1 MRDAGEPRR
10 PCRRIHRTV
19 RLGRN
24 PLHGPSCAVASRAER
39 RAQVLNRL
47 VNPDGVE
54 AGLSVTKAE
63 GGRFELGLWVWRT
76 FENQIACLA
85 DGVVDP
91 VPCPAGLLADCLV
104 EILAL
109 KKWLEGGTDAAFAF
123 NPAIGGFEVT
133 AGDRRLAVSG
143 GAWIGFRDDECGAAC
158 SRVAASLSTPGV
170 DAVLCL
176 SQNRAFELA
185 ASGRA
190 AFERSLFVRQLT
202 DAVMTFT
209 VLVDS
214 AGMLE
219 GRRIRVSLGEHH
231 SFTAVM
237 KDDAFNSRIVAGDIL
252 VVDLRV
258 VQHMAGDTLL
268 VEREI
273 VKVREHRPNH

>member
-1 MRDAGEPRR
+1 MPESHAVLVVEF
-10 PCRRIHRTV
+10 T
-19 RLGRN
+19 
-24 PLHGPSCAVASRAER
+24 GPSVSDGTLCTDRLAPSLLALSDALRF
-39 RAQVLNRL
+39 LNRL

-63 GGRFELGLWVWRT
+63 GGRFELGLLVWRT
-76 FENQIACLA
+76 FENQIAC
-85 DGVVDP
+85 
-91 VPCPAGLLADCLV
+91 LADCLV

-123 NPAIGGFEVT
+123 NPAIGGGGKVT

-143 GAWIGFRDDECGAAC
+143 GAWIGFRDAECGAAC

-176 SQNRAFELA
+176 SQNRAFELV
-185 ASGRA
+185 AS
-190 AFERSLFVRQLT
+190 
-202 DAVMTFT
+202 
-209 VLVDS
+209 
-214 AGMLE
+214 

-258 VQHMAGDTLL
+258 VQRMAGGTLL

>member
-47 VNPDGVE
+47 VNP
-54 AGLSVTKAE
+54 
-63 GGRFELGLWVWRT
+63 
-76 FENQIACLA
+76 

>member
-1 MRDAGEPRR
+1 MPESHAVLVVEF
-10 PCRRIHRTV
+10 T
-19 RLGRN
+19 
-24 PLHGPSCAVASRAER
+24 GPSVSDGTLCTDRLAPSLLALSDALRF
-39 RAQVLNRL
+39 LNRL

-143 GAWIGFRDDECGAAC
+143 GAWIGFRDAECGAAC

-170 DAVLCL
+170 DAVLCF
-176 SQNRAFELA
+176 SQNRAFELV
-185 ASGRA
+185 AS
-190 AFERSLFVRQLT
+190 
-202 DAVMTFT
+202 
-209 VLVDS
+209 
-214 AGMLE
+214 

-258 VQHMAGDTLL
+258 VQRMAGGTLL

>member
-1 MRDAGEPRR
+1 MQESHAVLVVEF
-10 PCRRIHRTV
+10 T
-19 RLGRN
+19 
-24 PLHGPSCAVASRAER
+24 GPSVSDGTLCTDRLAPSLLALSDALRF
-39 RAQVLNRL
+39 LNRL

-54 AGLSVTKAE
+54 AGLSVTKA
-63 GGRFELGLWVWRT
+63 
-76 FENQIACLA
+76 

-91 VPCPAGLLADCLV
+91 VPCPACLLADCLV

-176 SQNRAFELA
+176 SQNRVFELA

-258 VQHMAGDTLL
+258 VQRMAGGTLL

>member
-1 MRDAGEPRR
+1 
-10 PCRRIHRTV
+10 
-19 RLGRN
+19 
-24 PLHGPSCAVASRAER
+24 
-39 RAQVLNRL
+39 
-47 VNPDGVE
+47 
-54 AGLSVTKAE
+54 
-63 GGRFELGLWVWRT
+63 GRFELGLLVWRT
-76 FENQIACLA
+76 FENQIAC
-85 DGVVDP
+85 
-91 VPCPAGLLADCLV
+91 LADCLV

-143 GAWIGFRDDECGAAC
+143 GAWIGFRDAECGAAC

-176 SQNRAFELA
+176 SQNRAFELV
-185 ASGRA
+185 AS
-190 AFERSLFVRQLT
+190 
-202 DAVMTFT
+202 
-209 VLVDS
+209 
-214 AGMLE
+214 

-258 VQHMAGDTLL
+258 VQRMAGGTLL

>member
-1 MRDAGEPRR
+1 MQESHAVLVVEF
-10 PCRRIHRTV
+10 T
-19 RLGRN
+19 
-24 PLHGPSCAVASRAER
+24 GPSVSDGTLCTDRLAPSLLALSDALRF
-39 RAQVLNRL
+39 LNRL

-63 GGRFELGLWVWRT
+63 GGRFELGLLVWRT
-76 FENQIACLA
+76 FENQIAC
-85 DGVVDP
+85 
-91 VPCPAGLLADCLV
+91 LADCLV

-123 NPAIGGFEVT
+123 NPAIGGGEVT

-143 GAWIGFRDDECGAAC
+143 GAWIGFRDAECGAAC

-176 SQNRAFELA
+176 SQNRAFELV
-185 ASGRA
+185 AS
-190 AFERSLFVRQLT
+190 
-202 DAVMTFT
+202 
-209 VLVDS
+209 
-214 AGMLE
+214 

>member
-1 MRDAGEPRR
+1 MQESHAVLVVEF
-10 PCRRIHRTV
+10 T
-19 RLGRN
+19 
-24 PLHGPSCAVASRAER
+24 GPSVSDGTLCTDRLAPSLLALSDALRF
-39 RAQVLNRL
+39 LNCL

-123 NPAIGGFEVT
+123 NPAIRGFEVT

-176 SQNRAFELA
+176 SQNRVFELA

-190 AFERSLFVRQLT
+190 ALERSLLVMQLN
-202 DAVMTFT
+202 DAVKALHTAYGLDADQVEAVVYGGT
-209 VLVDS
+209 
-214 AGMLE
+214 
-219 GRRIRVSLGEHH
+219 GR
-231 SFTAVM
+231 
-237 KDDAFNSRIVAGDIL
+237 
-252 VVDLRV
+252 
-258 VQHMAGDTLL
+258 
-268 VEREI
+268 
-273 VKVREHRPNH
+273 

>member
-1 MRDAGEPRR
+1 MPESHAVLVVEF
-10 PCRRIHRTV
+10 T
-19 RLGRN
+19 
-24 PLHGPSCAVASRAER
+24 GPSVSDGTLCTDRLAPSLLALSDALRF
-39 RAQVLNRL
+39 LNRL

-63 GGRFELGLWVWRT
+63 GGRFELGLLVWRT
-76 FENQIACLA
+76 FENQIAC
-85 DGVVDP
+85 
-91 VPCPAGLLADCLV
+91 LADCLV

-123 NPAIGGFEVT
+123 NPAIGGGEVT

-143 GAWIGFRDDECGAAC
+143 GAWIGFRDAECGAAC

-176 SQNRAFELA
+176 SQNRAFELV
-185 ASGRA
+185 AS
-190 AFERSLFVRQLT
+190 
-202 DAVMTFT
+202 
-209 VLVDS
+209 
-214 AGMLE
+214 

-258 VQHMAGDTLL
+258 VQRMAGGTLL

>member
-1 MRDAGEPRR
+1 MPESHAVLVVEF
-10 PCRRIHRTV
+10 T
-19 RLGRN
+19 
-24 PLHGPSCAVASRAER
+24 GPSVSDGTLCTDRLAPSLLALSDALRF
-39 RAQVLNRL
+39 LNRL

-63 GGRFELGLWVWRT
+63 GGRFELGLLVWRT
-76 FENQIACLA
+76 FENQIAC
-85 DGVVDP
+85 
-91 VPCPAGLLADCLV
+91 LADCLV

-143 GAWIGFRDDECGAAC
+143 GAWIGFRDAECGAAC

-176 SQNRAFELA
+176 SQNRAFELV
-185 ASGRA
+185 AS
-190 AFERSLFVRQLT
+190 
-202 DAVMTFT
+202 
-209 VLVDS
+209 
-214 AGMLE
+214 

>member
-1 MRDAGEPRR
+1 MPESHAVLVVEF
-10 PCRRIHRTV
+10 T
-19 RLGRN
+19 
-24 PLHGPSCAVASRAER
+24 GPSVSDGTLCTDRLAPSLLALSDALRF
-39 RAQVLNRL
+39 LNRL

-63 GGRFELGLWVWRT
+63 GGRFELGLLVWRT
-76 FENQIACLA
+76 FENQIAC
-85 DGVVDP
+85 
-91 VPCPAGLLADCLV
+91 LADCLV

-123 NPAIGGFEVT
+123 NPAIGGGEVT

-143 GAWIGFRDDECGAAC
+143 GAWIGFRDAECGAAC

-170 DAVLCL
+170 DAVLCF
-176 SQNRAFELA
+176 SQNRAFELV
-185 ASGRA
+185 AS
-190 AFERSLFVRQLT
+190 
-202 DAVMTFT
+202 
-209 VLVDS
+209 
-214 AGMLE
+214 

-258 VQHMAGDTLL
+258 VQRMAGGTLL

>member
-1 MRDAGEPRR
+1 MPESHAVLVVEF
-10 PCRRIHRTV
+10 T
-19 RLGRN
+19 
-24 PLHGPSCAVASRAER
+24 GPSVSDGTLCTDRLAPSLLALSDALRF
-39 RAQVLNRL
+39 LNRL

-63 GGRFELGLWVWRT
+63 GGRFELGLLVWRT
-76 FENQIACLA
+76 FENQIAC
-85 DGVVDP
+85 
-91 VPCPAGLLADCLV
+91 LADCLV

-123 NPAIGGFEVT
+123 NPAIGGGGEVT

-143 GAWIGFRDDECGAAC
+143 GAWIGFRDAECGAAC

-170 DAVLCL
+170 DAVLCF
-176 SQNRAFELA
+176 SQNRAFELV
-185 ASGRA
+185 AS
-190 AFERSLFVRQLT
+190 
-202 DAVMTFT
+202 
-209 VLVDS
+209 
-214 AGMLE
+214 

-258 VQHMAGDTLL
+258 VQRMAGGTLL

>member
-1 MRDAGEPRR
+1 MPESHAVLVVEF
-10 PCRRIHRTV
+10 T
-19 RLGRN
+19 
-24 PLHGPSCAVASRAER
+24 GPSVSDGTLCTDRLAPSLLALSDALRF
-39 RAQVLNRL
+39 LNRL

-63 GGRFELGLWVWRT
+63 GGRFELGLLVWRT
-76 FENQIACLA
+76 FENQIAC
-85 DGVVDP
+85 
-91 VPCPAGLLADCLV
+91 LADCLV

-123 NPAIGGFEVT
+123 NPAIGGGVEVT

-143 GAWIGFRDDECGAAC
+143 GAWVGFRDAECGAAC

-176 SQNRAFELA
+176 SQNRAFELV
-185 ASGRA
+185 ASGR
-190 AFERSLFVRQLT
+190 
-202 DAVMTFT
+202 
-209 VLVDS
+209 
-214 AGMLE
+214 
-219 GRRIRVSLGEHH
+219 RIHVSLGEHH

-258 VQHMAGDTLL
+258 VQRMAGGTLL

>member
-1 MRDAGEPRR
+1 MQESHAVLVVEF
-10 PCRRIHRTV
+10 T
-19 RLGRN
+19 
-24 PLHGPSCAVASRAER
+24 GPSVSDGTLCTDRLAPSLLALSDALRF
-39 RAQVLNRL
+39 LNRL

-143 GAWIGFRDDECGAAC
+143 GAWIGFRDDECGFALDAGRRRRASTPFC
-158 SRVAASLSTPGV
+158 ASLKTGPSS
-170 DAVLCL
+170 
-176 SQNRAFELA
+176 SQL
-185 ASGRA
+185 RA
-190 AFERSLFVRQLT
+190 ARRS
-202 DAVMTFT
+202 
-209 VLVDS
+209 S
-214 AGMLE
+214 APC
-219 GRRIRVSLGEHH
+219 S
-231 SFTAVM
+231 
-237 KDDAFNSRIVAGDIL
+237 
-252 VVDLRV
+252 
-258 VQHMAGDTLL
+258 
-268 VEREI
+268 
-273 VKVREHRPNH
+273 

>member
-1 MRDAGEPRR
+1 MPESHAVLVVEF
-10 PCRRIHRTV
+10 T
-19 RLGRN
+19 
-24 PLHGPSCAVASRAER
+24 GPSVSDGTLCTDRLAPSLLALSDALRF
-39 RAQVLNRL
+39 LNRL

-63 GGRFELGLWVWRT
+63 GGRFELGLLVWRT
-76 FENQIACLA
+76 FENQIAC
-85 DGVVDP
+85 
-91 VPCPAGLLADCLV
+91 LADCLV

-109 KKWLEGGTDAAFAF
+109 KKWLEGGTDVAFAF
-123 NPAIGGFEVT
+123 NPAIGGGEVT

-143 GAWIGFRDDECGAAC
+143 GAWIGFRDAECGAAC

-170 DAVLCL
+170 DAVLCF
-176 SQNRAFELA
+176 SQNRAFELV
-185 ASGRA
+185 AS
-190 AFERSLFVRQLT
+190 
-202 DAVMTFT
+202 
-209 VLVDS
+209 
-214 AGMLE
+214 

-258 VQHMAGDTLL
+258 VQRMAGGTLL

>member
-1 MRDAGEPRR
+1 MLFR
-10 PCRRIHRTV
+10 
-19 RLGRN
+19 
-24 PLHGPSCAVASRAER
+24 S
-39 RAQVLNRL
+39 
-47 VNPDGVE
+47 
-54 AGLSVTKAE
+54 
-63 GGRFELGLWVWRT
+63 
-76 FENQIACLA
+76 
-85 DGVVDP
+85 
-91 VPCPAGLLADCLV
+91 
-104 EILAL
+104 
-109 KKWLEGGTDAAFAF
+109 
-123 NPAIGGFEVT
+123 
-133 AGDRRLAVSG
+133 GDRRLAVSG

>member
-1 MRDAGEPRR
+1 MPESHAVLVVEF
-10 PCRRIHRTV
+10 T
-19 RLGRN
+19 
-24 PLHGPSCAVASRAER
+24 GPSVSDGTLCTDRLAPSLLALSDALRF
-39 RAQVLNRL
+39 LNRL

-63 GGRFELGLWVWRT
+63 GGRFELGLLVWRT
-76 FENQIACLA
+76 FENQIAC
-85 DGVVDP
+85 
-91 VPCPAGLLADCLV
+91 LADCLV

-123 NPAIGGFEVT
+123 NPAIGGGEVT

-143 GAWIGFRDDECGAAC
+143 GAWIGFRDAECGAAC

-170 DAVLCL
+170 EAVLCF
-176 SQNRAFELA
+176 SQNRAFELV
-185 ASGRA
+185 AS
-190 AFERSLFVRQLT
+190 
-202 DAVMTFT
+202 
-209 VLVDS
+209 
-214 AGMLE
+214 

-258 VQHMAGDTLL
+258 VQRMAGGTLL

>member
-1 MRDAGEPRR
+1 MGVYSGVAG
-10 PCRRIHRTV
+10 CRRATPSLSSNSPDRPSRTE
-19 RLGRN
+19 
-24 PLHGPSCAVASRAER
+24 PSARPSLLALSDALRF
-39 RAQVLNRL
+39 LNRL

-63 GGRFELGLWVWRT
+63 GGRFELGLLVWRT
-76 FENQIACLA
+76 FENQIAC
-85 DGVVDP
+85 
-91 VPCPAGLLADCLV
+91 LADCLV

-123 NPAIGGFEVT
+123 NPAIGGGEVT

-143 GAWIGFRDDECGAAC
+143 GAWIGFRDAECGAAC

-170 DAVLCL
+170 DAVLCF
-176 SQNRAFELA
+176 SQNRAFELV
-185 ASGRA
+185 AS
-190 AFERSLFVRQLT
+190 
-202 DAVMTFT
+202 
-209 VLVDS
+209 
-214 AGMLE
+214 

-258 VQHMAGDTLL
+258 VQRMAGGTLL

>member
-1 MRDAGEPRR
+1 MQESHAVLVVEF
-10 PCRRIHRTV
+10 T
-19 RLGRN
+19 
-24 PLHGPSCAVASRAER
+24 GPSVSDGTLCTDRLAPSLLALSDALRF
-39 RAQVLNRL
+39 LNRL

-143 GAWIGFRDDECGAAC
+143 GAWIGFRDDECGKPARWVHPLKGPTFYA
-158 SRVAASLSTPGV
+158 SRLFPFKYEAKGGLAITDGFEVLDTRGTPSRDSSPQASPSEAWGLATTPSGP
-170 DAVLCL
+170 
-176 SQNRAFELA
+176 RAI
-185 ASGRA
+185 R
-190 AFERSLFVRQLT
+190 
-202 DAVMTFT
+202 
-209 VLVDS
+209 S
-214 AGMLE
+214 AGPS
-219 GRRIRVSLGEHH
+219 IP
-231 SFTAVM
+231 A
-237 KDDAFNSRIVAGDIL
+237 AGP
-252 VVDLRV
+252 
-258 VQHMAGDTLL
+258 
-268 VEREI
+268 
-273 VKVREHRPNH
+273 RPRP

>member
-1 MRDAGEPRR
+1 MQESHAVLVVEF
-10 PCRRIHRTV
+10 T
-19 RLGRN
+19 
-24 PLHGPSCAVASRAER
+24 GPSVSDGTLCTDRLAPSLLALSDALRF
-39 RAQVLNRL
+39 LNRL

-91 VPCPAGLLADCLV
+91 VPCPACLLADCLV

-176 SQNRAFELA
+176 SQNRVFELA
-185 ASGRA
+185 AS
-190 AFERSLFVRQLT
+190 
-202 DAVMTFT
+202 
-209 VLVDS
+209 
-214 AGMLE
+214 

-258 VQHMAGDTLL
+258 VQRMAGGTLL

>member
-1 MRDAGEPRR
+1 MQESHAVLVVEF
-10 PCRRIHRTV
+10 T
-19 RLGRN
+19 
-24 PLHGPSCAVASRAER
+24 GPSVSDGTLCTDRLAPSLLALSDALRF
-39 RAQVLNRL
+39 LNRL

-76 FENQIACLA
+76 FENQIAC
-85 DGVVDP
+85 
-91 VPCPAGLLADCLV
+91 
-104 EILAL
+104 
-109 KKWLEGGTDAAFAF
+109 LEGGTDAAFAF

>member
-1 MRDAGEPRR
+1 MQESHAVLVVEF
-10 PCRRIHRTV
+10 T
-19 RLGRN
+19 
-24 PLHGPSCAVASRAER
+24 GPSVSDGTLCTDRLAPSLLALSDALRF
-39 RAQVLNRL
+39 LNRL

-133 AGDRRLAVSG
+133 AGDRHLAVSG

-258 VQHMAGDTLL
+258 VLHMAGDTLL

>member
-1 MRDAGEPRR
+1 MPESHAVLVVEF
-10 PCRRIHRTV
+10 T
-19 RLGRN
+19 
-24 PLHGPSCAVASRAER
+24 GPSVSDGTLCTDRLAPSLLALSDALRF
-39 RAQVLNRL
+39 LNRL

-63 GGRFELGLWVWRT
+63 GGRFELGLLVWRT
-76 FENQIACLA
+76 FENQIAC
-85 DGVVDP
+85 
-91 VPCPAGLLADCLV
+91 LADCLV

-123 NPAIGGFEVT
+123 NPAIGGVEVT

-176 SQNRAFELA
+176 SQNRAFELV
-185 ASGRA
+185 AS
-190 AFERSLFVRQLT
+190 
-202 DAVMTFT
+202 
-209 VLVDS
+209 
-214 AGMLE
+214 

>member
-1 MRDAGEPRR
+1 MQESHAVLVVEF
-10 PCRRIHRTV
+10 T
-19 RLGRN
+19 
-24 PLHGPSCAVASRAER
+24 GPSVSDGTLCTDRLAPSLLALSDALRF
-39 RAQVLNRL
+39 LNRL
-47 VNPDGVE
+47 GNPDGVE

-76 FENQIACLA
+76 FENQIA
-85 DGVVDP
+85 
-91 VPCPAGLLADCLV
+91 CPAGLLADCLV

-123 NPAIGGFEVT
+123 NPAIGGIEVT

>member
-1 MRDAGEPRR
+1 MPESHAVLVVEF
-10 PCRRIHRTV
+10 T
-19 RLGRN
+19 
-24 PLHGPSCAVASRAER
+24 GPSVSDGTLCTDRLAPSLLALSDALRF
-39 RAQVLNRL
+39 LNRL

-63 GGRFELGLWVWRT
+63 GGRFELGLLVWRT
-76 FENQIACLA
+76 FENQIAC
-85 DGVVDP
+85 
-91 VPCPAGLLADCLV
+91 LADCLV

-123 NPAIGGFEVT
+123 NPAIGGGGGEVT

-143 GAWIGFRDDECGAAC
+143 GAWIGFRDAECGAAC

-170 DAVLCL
+170 DAVLCF
-176 SQNRAFELA
+176 SQNRAFELV
-185 ASGRA
+185 AS
-190 AFERSLFVRQLT
+190 
-202 DAVMTFT
+202 
-209 VLVDS
+209 
-214 AGMLE
+214 

-258 VQHMAGDTLL
+258 VQRMAGGTLL

>member
-1 MRDAGEPRR
+1 MQESHAVLVVEF
-10 PCRRIHRTV
+10 T
-19 RLGRN
+19 
-24 PLHGPSCAVASRAER
+24 GPSVSDGTLCTDRLAPSLLALSDALRF
-39 RAQVLNRL
+39 LNRL

-63 GGRFELGLWVWRT
+63 GGRFELGLLVWRT
-76 FENQIACLA
+76 FENQIAC
-85 DGVVDP
+85 
-91 VPCPAGLLADCLV
+91 LADCLV

-143 GAWIGFRDDECGAAC
+143 GAWIGFRDAECGAAC

-170 DAVLCL
+170 DAVLCF
-176 SQNRAFELA
+176 SQNRTFELV
-185 ASGRA
+185 AS
-190 AFERSLFVRQLT
+190 
-202 DAVMTFT
+202 
-209 VLVDS
+209 
-214 AGMLE
+214 

-258 VQHMAGDTLL
+258 VQRMAGGTLL